1 MDGNAYKKRT
11 IKGLVLQR
19 LDGEQINIGNDI
31 VIEIVKA
38 KKGRAWVQIQ
48 APRETKILRAELE
61 TNENQ

>member
-1 MDGNAYKKRT
+1 MEGNPYKKRT

-48 APRETKILRAELE
+48 APREIKVLRSELE
-61 TNENQ
+61 QK